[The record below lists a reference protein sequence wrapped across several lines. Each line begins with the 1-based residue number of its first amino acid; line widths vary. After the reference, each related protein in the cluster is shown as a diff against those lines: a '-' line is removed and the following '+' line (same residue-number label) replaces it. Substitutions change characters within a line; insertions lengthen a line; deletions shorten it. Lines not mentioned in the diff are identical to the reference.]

1 MLIEYQKIMD
11 LLENTPNQQSKFRTK
26 SWIWI
31 NDCSH
36 QTCNINSQVKL
47 KALML
52 NSGLGNYGDAY
63 IHVTETIS
71 VLNKETAV
79 APQ

>member
-1 MLIEYQKIMD
+1 
-11 LLENTPNQQSKFRTK
+11 
-26 SWIWI
+26 
-31 NDCSH
+31 
-36 QTCNINSQVKL
+36 
-47 KALML
+47 ML